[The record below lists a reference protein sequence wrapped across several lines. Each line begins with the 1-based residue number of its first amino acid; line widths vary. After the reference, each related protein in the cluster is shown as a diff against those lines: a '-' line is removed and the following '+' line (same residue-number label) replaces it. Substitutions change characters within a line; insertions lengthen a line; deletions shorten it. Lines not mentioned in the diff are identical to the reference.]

1 MSFLSA
7 RKRAG
12 LTQHEVALSLGI
24 SDASVCQWETG
35 KTLPRTQL
43 LPQIAALYNCSI
55 DELLA
60 PPKNEPS
67 NDKPD

>member
-1 MSFLSA
+1 MIFIGFLSA

-12 LTQHEVALSLGI
+12 LTQHEVAEALNI

-43 LPQIAALYNCSI
+43 LPQLAALYKCTI
-55 DELLA
+55 DELLV
-60 PPKNEPS
+60 
-67 NDKPD
+67 PDDVES